1 MNNINGKFYII
12 KKKQLADAINFV
24 TGLRYYVYED
34 EVNDGEKVYSF
45 EINDKFLLAFE
56 KLNELKNQLSQLQ

>member
-24 TGLRYYVYED
+24 TGLRYYVYDD
-34 EVNDGEKVYSF
+34 EVNDGKKVYSF
-45 EINDKFLLAFE
+45 EIND
-56 KLNELKNQLSQLQ
+56 